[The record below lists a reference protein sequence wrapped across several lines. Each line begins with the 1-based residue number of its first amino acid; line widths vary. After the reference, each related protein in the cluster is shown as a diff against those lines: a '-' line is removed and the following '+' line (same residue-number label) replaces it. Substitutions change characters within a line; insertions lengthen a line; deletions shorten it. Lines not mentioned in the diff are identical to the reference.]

1 MAAVRVSLPVG
12 VRLPG
17 MPESI
22 ECNGDTVAEVLTDCT
37 IKEPRLKFRIFHRDG
52 SPGVGVSL
60 NGAGIPPD
68 QAAKVVVADGDAIKL
83 LPAVGAC

>member
-1 MAAVRVSLPVG
+1 MATVLVDLPVG

-22 ECNGDTVAEVLTDCT
+22 ECEGDTVAEVLADCAV
-37 IKEPRLKFRIFHRDG
+37 KEPGLKYRIFHRDG
-52 SPGVGVSL
+52 SPIVGVSL

-68 QAAKVVVADGDAIKL
+68 RAGTAVVADGDAIKL
-83 LPAVGAC
+83 LPPAGAC

>member
-1 MAAVRVSLPVG
+1 
-12 VRLPG
+12 

-37 IKEPRLKFRIFHRDG
+37 LREPGLKLRIFHRDG

-60 NGAGIPPD
+60 NETGIPPD
-68 QAAKVVVADGDAIKL
+68 QAATAVVADGDAIRL
-83 LPAVGAC
+83 LPPAGAC